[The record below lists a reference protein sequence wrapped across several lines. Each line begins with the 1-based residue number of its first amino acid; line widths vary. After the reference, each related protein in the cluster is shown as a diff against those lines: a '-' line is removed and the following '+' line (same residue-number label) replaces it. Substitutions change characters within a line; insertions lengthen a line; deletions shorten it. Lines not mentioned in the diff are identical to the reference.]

1 MSDVNYICVRAWV
14 RHPLGTIIPE
24 WEYNKLPQEIKDSNS
39 FRIYVEPTLV
49 DKSKHE
55 TKPTNPAPA
64 PVVVKAEDDFRSY
77 KRYNLPQNP
86 VVEADGNGP
95 KEGSALYD

>member
-24 WEYNKLPQEIKDSNS
+24 WEYKKLPQEIKDSKS
-39 FRIYVEPTLV
+39 FQIYVEPTLV

-55 TKPTNPAPA
+55 TKPA
-64 PVVVKAEDDFRSY
+64 VVPTPIKVEDDFRPV
-77 KRYNLPQNP
+77 KRFNLPQNP
-86 VVEADGNGP
+86 VVETNGDGP

>member
-1 MSDVNYICVRAWV
+1 MSNVNYICVRAWK
-14 RHPLGTIIPE
+14 RHSLGTIIPE

-39 FRIYVEPTLV
+39 FRIHVEPTLV

-55 TKPTNPAPA
+55 TKPTNPIVPS
-64 PVVVKAEDDFRSY
+64 PIKTEDDFRSH

-86 VVEADGNGP
+86 VVETDGNGS